1 MSWLSSFVEDIAP
14 IVAAVSPEPISR
26 AAAQAKVA
34 YDAQEANKVANIERE
49 EQRKKQM
56 FMDDSAYIRPT
67 ARAQPQPTTPSG
79 FFGGVSDFLGSAGSV
94 IGDVASGLG
103 GIFDTVGTVRRSF
116 DRATSSPQPAVDRI
130 SNIPRETQ
138 QTSQAFLGGL
148 PNVLG
153 TAAKF
158 LRTPGGQIGT
168 GLGLIGATS
177 LMSPSGNKMRV
188 TRKMKS
194 QLRQVYNMTGGNFN
208 ATADFFGI
216 TPDMVMSILT
226 KRFRND
232 GPVVTKAAL
241 RKTKTTIRRLK
252 HMCDVYDDM
261 RPRAKARTPVRRAA
275 TTRITQVK

>member
-1 MSWLSSFVEDIAP
+1 M
-14 IVAAVSPEPISR
+14 
-26 AAAQAKVA
+26 
-34 YDAQEANKVANIERE
+34 
-49 EQRKKQM
+49 
-56 FMDDSAYIRPT
+56 
-67 ARAQPQPTTPSG
+67 
-79 FFGGVSDFLGSAGSV
+79 
-94 IGDVASGLG
+94 
-103 GIFDTVGTVRRSF
+103 
-116 DRATSSPQPAVDRI
+116 
-130 SNIPRETQ
+130 
-138 QTSQAFLGGL
+138 

-168 GLGLIGATS
+168 GLGLVGATS